1 MKSGRIEKILVSL
14 ICVWL
19 EGWKSG
25 EIENFFVWLQREIGG
40 LKMEFV
46 RIYSYVLIKNNA
58 QLREKKGKQ
67 TTKKNA
73 IIQSLLKRKIHVQ

>member
-1 MKSGRIEKILVSL
+1 
-14 ICVWL
+14 
-19 EGWKSG
+19 
-25 EIENFFVWLQREIGG
+25 
-40 LKMEFV
+40 MEFV

-58 QLREKKGKQ
+58 QLREKKRGKQ